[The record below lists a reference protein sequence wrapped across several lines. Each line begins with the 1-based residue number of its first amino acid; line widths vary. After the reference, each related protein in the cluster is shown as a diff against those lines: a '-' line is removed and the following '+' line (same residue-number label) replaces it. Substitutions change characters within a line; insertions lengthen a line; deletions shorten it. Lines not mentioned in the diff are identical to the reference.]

1 VVSFPEGQK
10 GALKPFR
17 ERYRLQRF
25 GRGGVVSLAVRRGC
39 TVVPVAV
46 VGAEEAHPILL
57 RPQLVE
63 RLLGLP
69 LPITP
74 TFPLLGPLGA
84 IPLPSQWRIRFGAP
98 LRFDGVAPERADDPL
113 YTNRTRE
120 EIRGAIQTLL
130 DEEVRRR
137 SGVF

>member
-1 VVSFPEGQK
+1 
-10 GALKPFR
+10 
-17 ERYRLQRF
+17 
-25 GRGGVVSLAVRRGC
+25 VVSLAVRRGC

-57 RPQLVE
+57 RPQLLE
-63 RLLGLP
+63 RLLGMP
-69 LPITP
+69 LPVTP

-84 IPLPSQWRIRFGAP
+84 IPLPSQWRIRFGPP